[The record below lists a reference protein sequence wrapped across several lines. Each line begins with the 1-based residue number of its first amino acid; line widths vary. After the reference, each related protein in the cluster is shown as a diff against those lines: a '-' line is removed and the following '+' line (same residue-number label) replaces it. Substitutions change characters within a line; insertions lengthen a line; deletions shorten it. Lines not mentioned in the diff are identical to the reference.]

1 MTSFVTLPVTKTD
14 GNLIDDGIYNDQLVS
29 NLLALLYMT
38 AGGVSLWTGGGSKEI
53 GYPIGTILTIAR
65 VTDISNIWLRCDGRT
80 IGNTSSGAT
89 ARANADML
97 TLYTHIWDNT
107 SNTDIVIQNSSGV
120 GTTRGASAT
129 ADFNA
134 NKRLPLFDMRGR
146 VVIGEDDPTGSS
158 AANRVTDAA
167 ADRLGG
173 TGGSATHT
181 LTIAE
186 MPSHSHTSL
195 FYGSNN
201 FLTGGST
208 GTGGAGAAFAY
219 DAIGNTGGGGAHA
232 NVQPYIAMNQ
242 FIYAGN

>member
-1 MTSFVTLPVTKTD
+1 MSAFDTLPVTKTD
-14 GNLIDDGIYNDQLVS
+14 GNLIDDDIYNKQLIN
-29 NLLALLYMT
+29 NLLALVNMT
-38 AGGVSLWTGGGSKEI
+38 AGGVSLWTGGASKEV
-53 GYPIGTILTIAR
+53 GYPIGTILTISR

-107 SNTDIVIQNSSGV
+107 SNTDIVIQNSAGV
-120 GTTRGASAT
+120 GTTRGASALI
-129 ADFNA
+129 DFNA

-146 VVIGEDDPTGSS
+146 VVIGEDDPTGAS
-158 AANRVTDAA
+158 AANRITDAA

-173 TGGSATHT
+173 TGGSATHI
-181 LTIAE
+181 LTTAE
-186 MPSHSHTSL
+186 IPNHNHTGQFS
-195 FYGSNN
+195 GSSN
-201 FLTGGST
+201 FAVSGGV
-208 GTGGAGAAFAY
+208 GAASGSGYAN
-219 DAIGNTGGGGAHA
+219 DAIGFTGGGGAHA